1 VSKTSTEFLHKASHM
16 AITNLSDQYNFRHRP
31 SLGVI
36 LVQAQKKTMEI
47 SSTVNHLV
55 VNLNNNN
62 TTWSQ
67 QKQRA
72 FLAVVAIFDG

>member
-36 LVQAQKKTMEI
+36 LVQAQKKMMEI
-47 SSTVNHLV
+47 SSTFNHLV
-55 VNLNNNN
+55 VNLNN
-62 TTWSQ
+62 TIWSQ
-67 QKQRA
+67 QEQRA
-72 FLAVVAIFDG
+72 FSMAMAIFDG